1 MSTRENRLERNQEA
15 FRSANERLGDL
26 VADRVGN
33 EQTIPFLC
41 ECPDDECMDTVSVP
55 LREYED
61 VHSHPQRFLVV
72 SGHPTA
78 ASERIVEDRDGYW
91 IVEKGDVD

>member
-41 ECPDDECMDTVSVP
+41 ECPDDECMDIVSVT

-78 ASERIVEDRDGYW
+78 PSERIFDDRDGYW
-91 IVEKGDVD
+91 IVEKGDVE